1 MSKYKIGDVAIV
13 KTWEEMA
20 EEYELI
26 YYEDT
31 GECISLEDYDF
42 LPQMRKFC
50 GKKVTI
56 TEVLSDCYGI
66 KEDNGRYGWTEEM
79 FK

>member
-42 LPQMRKFC
+42 LPLMRKFC
-50 GKKVTI
+50 VK
-56 TEVLSDCYGI
+56 
-66 KEDNGRYGWTEEM
+66 
-79 FK
+79 

>member
-1 MSKYKIGDVAIV
+1 MKYKIGDVV
-13 KTWEEMA
+13 TVRKWEEMA

-31 GECISLEDYDF
+31 GECISLENYDF

-56 TEVLSDCYGI
+56 NGITDDCYTI
-66 KEDNGRYGWTEEM
+66 KEDNGRYGWIDAM
-79 FK
+79 FE